1 MAELNPLNEARVL
14 EEYWALQRDEV
25 LRGGGIPQGDGRTV
39 VVLPGLFGNDFYLQ
53 TVRSWLQRIGY
64 NPLAS
69 SILWNVGCADRLLT
83 QVEDVVN
90 THTTGDIAIIGH
102 SRGGLL
108 AKALASRLGARV
120 TNLVAVGSPLG
131 GMLAAGRNGMTRYAE
146 LMQDAGGS
154 RGLLFNASRSV
165 ARLID
170 PECAS
175 PLCSC
180 GYMDNLFAP
189 LATSVKVTAIFSATD
204 PIVPAASSVLPF
216 GQNLQ
221 VEGTHAGL
229 MFNKDVYRLLIRALG
244 ER

>member
-1 MAELNPLNEARVL
+1 MADVNPLNEARVL
-14 EEYWALQRDEV
+14 EEYWALQADGI
-25 LRGGGIPQGDGRTV
+25 LRGEGIPRGDGRAV
-39 VVLPGLFGNDFYLQ
+39 IVLPGLFGNDFYLQ
-53 TVRSWLQRIGY
+53 TVRQWLSRVGY

-83 QVEDVVN
+83 QVVDVVN
-90 THTTGDIAIIGH
+90 SHTTGDIAIIGH

-108 AKALASRLGARV
+108 GKALASRLGSRV
-120 TNLVAVGSPLG
+120 TNLITVGSPLG
-131 GMLAAGRNGMTRYAE
+131 GMLAAGPSGMAYYAE
-146 LMQDAGGS
+146 QMQGAGGS
-154 RGLLFNASRSV
+154 RSFMFNASRSV

-180 GYMDNLFAP
+180 DYMDNLFAP
-189 LATSVKVTAIFSATD
+189 LADGVNVTSIYSATD

-216 GQNLQ
+216 GENFQ

-229 MFNKDVYRLLIRALG
+229 MFNKEVYRVLLPALG
-244 ER
+244 QR